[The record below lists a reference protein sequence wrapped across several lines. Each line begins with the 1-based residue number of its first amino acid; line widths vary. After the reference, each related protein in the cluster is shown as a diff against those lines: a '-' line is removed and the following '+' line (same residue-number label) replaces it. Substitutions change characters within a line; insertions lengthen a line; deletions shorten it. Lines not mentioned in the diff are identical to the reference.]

1 MDIIEFKN
9 KTRGRWYNILTSL
22 GLSETYLTGK
32 HCPCPICKGGEDR
45 WRWDDKGGTGSF
57 FCNQC
62 TPQAGDGFSLV
73 MKYFNIDFPE
83 ALKKI
88 QSIIG
93 GCEKMPDKKPSP
105 DPRLRLNKV
114 WSSSTPLTGSDPVS
128 KYLHSR
134 GIVLLPDN
142 VRYCAKCYEPD
153 SKTEMPAMVARIQN
167 AEGKPV
173 SLHRTYLDG
182 DKKADI
188 DAPKKIMPGIESL
201 CGCAIR
207 LFPLNL
213 PLFKSDC
220 LGIAEGIET
229 AMSAAQIFQMPVW
242 AAIST
247 SIMEAWMPPEGV
259 KKITIFSDSDANYA
273 GQKAA
278 FTLANKLY
286 NKDFIVQVEM
296 PAGIGADFNDILL
309 ER

>member
-1 MDIIEFKN
+1 MIDFEKL
-9 KTRGRWYNILTSL
+9 KHRACGRWFGILTSL
-22 GLSETYLTGK
+22 GVSDTYLTGK
-32 HCPCPICKGGEDR
+32 HGPCIFCGGKDR
-45 WRWDDKGGTGSF
+45 WRWDNKDGEGTY

-62 TPQAGDGFSLV
+62 GAGDGFSLV
-73 MKYFNIDFPE
+73 MKYFNIYFPE

-207 LFPLNL
+207 LFPTDS
-213 PLFKSDC
+213 PLFKTDE